1 MCCSMRIAT
10 NNSHSWQSQTLF
22 WANNMDNTL
31 TLIKNTKQDVKLKT
45 GLERLRDLTDYF
57 QDSVWLNPDDRR
69 YWHHETIEAIW
80 DLVPMYFLSIDGLQR
95 AVKKLLGK

>member
-1 MCCSMRIAT
+1 M
-10 NNSHSWQSQTLF
+10 
-22 WANNMDNTL
+22 
-31 TLIKNTKQDVKLKT
+31 VK
-45 GLERLRDLTDYF
+45 
-57 QDSVWLNPDDRR
+57 WLNPDDRR